1 MSDQKTDEIQSEDNT
16 NENNQII
23 EKQPEDIFAKMLN
36 ILIVAIVTILL
47 SYLFIPS
54 IRNDYFEIFLNVIM
68 VISVYIVY
76 ELYF

>member
-1 MSDQKTDEIQSEDNT
+1 MSDQKTDEIQSEDN
-16 NENNQII
+16 QII
-23 EKQPEDIFAKMLN
+23 EKHPEDIFAKMLN

-47 SYLFIPS
+47 SYSFIPS